1 MNALRVL
8 ASPRVWISIAG
19 VVVVL
24 SLLFYAYLTAIASPT
39 ENLKDLPVALVN
51 EDEGGELGGESVE
64 LGDQVV
70 ERVTGPDS
78 PADGIVTWTRPDT
91 RKDALEGL
99 GQNEFYGAI
108 VIPKDY
114 TATISTAAIPPE
126 IPLAIVNEDEGAEMQ
141 GEPTKLGAEVVK
153 RITGPDS
160 PDPGFVQWK
169 QLDNRQAA
177 LNEISRGEVY
187 AAIVIPKDYSKT
199 LASMSGPPP
208 GSQGAPPPGASSG
221 PPPGAPSG
229 PPPGAE
235 MPEPEP
241 AKLELL
247 TSPSVRPATT
257 GAVEDA
263 FEGIVGGVSGATSE
277 RILGGLAEGGGPV
290 PPPAAAVISDPVRGK
305 VSKANV
311 SDEVGPLPKAPKP
324 AEIEV
329 LSNPSAGPSASA
341 PVQNISTGIVQGVS
355 QATSERLSEA
365 AGEQGARLS
374 PEVAAVIGDPVR
386 ANVTEAEPV
395 GDNSGNGQSPF
406 FLAFLANLAG
416 FGGAAVVFF
425 GVAGVADGL
434 ASRGMRPSQTGLWT
448 VMVLLGGLY
457 TALVAGA
464 EVGVAFGVVGV
475 DHEAGLLSVFLF
487 LVLAIAAI
495 MAVVMVLMAL
505 FGAAGIG
512 IAAVF
517 GVLLGLVSAGGLA
530 PIEALPG
537 FYQAYADWLPLRYI
551 NDGLR
556 SLLFFDGR
564 SAAGLGDAFRVL
576 GGYLVG
582 AVVLGYL
589 VAFIKDLV
597 ARQKGRKVSGE
608 VGEASSG

>member
-8 ASPRVWISIAG
+8 TSPKVWVSIFA

-51 EDEGGELGGESVE
+51 EDEGGELGGEEVA

-70 ERVTGPDS
+70 ERVTGSDS
-78 PADGIVTWTRPDT
+78 PADGVVEWTQPNSRM
-91 RKDALEGL
+91 DALEGL
-99 GQNEFYGAI
+99 GRNEFYGAI

-114 TATISTAAIPPE
+114 TERISTAASPPE
-126 IPLAIVNEDEGAEMQ
+126 LPLAIVNEDEGAEMQ
-141 GEPTKLGAEVVK
+141 GEPTRLGEEVVK

-160 PDPGFVQWK
+160 PAPGFVQWK
-169 QLDNRQAA
+169 QLDSRQAA
-177 LNEISRGEVY
+177 LDGISKGEAH

-208 GSQGAPPPGASSG
+208 GATSG
-221 PPPGAPSG
+221 PPPGAQ
-229 PPPGAE
+229 

-241 AKLELL
+241 ANLELL
-247 TSPSVRPATT
+247 TSPAVRPATAS
-257 GAVEDA
+257 AVEDA
-263 FEGIVGGVSGATSE
+263 FNGIVGGVSGATSE

-290 PPPAAAVISDPVRGK
+290 PPPAAAVISYPVRGK
-305 VSKANV
+305 VSEADV
-311 SDEVGPLPKAPKP
+311 STEVGPLPKAPKP
-324 AEIEV
+324 AEIKI

-355 QATSERLSEA
+355 QATSERLSKA
-365 AGEQGARLS
+365 AGEQGARLT

-425 GVAGVADGL
+425 RVARVADSL
-434 ASRGMRPSQTGLWT
+434 ASRGMRPSRVGLWT
-448 VMVLLGGLY
+448 VMILLGGLY

-464 EVGVAFGVVGV
+464 EVGVTFGVVGV
-475 DHEAGLLSVFLF
+475 DHEADLLPVFLF

-495 MAVVMVLMAL
+495 MAVVMLLTTL

-512 IAAVF
+512 IAAIF

-556 SLLFFDGR
+556 SLIFFDGR

-582 AVVLGYL
+582 SVVLGYL
-589 VAFIKDLV
+589 AAFVKDLF
-597 ARQKGRKVSGE
+597 ARRKGRKGSGE
-608 VGEASSG
+608 VAEGSTG